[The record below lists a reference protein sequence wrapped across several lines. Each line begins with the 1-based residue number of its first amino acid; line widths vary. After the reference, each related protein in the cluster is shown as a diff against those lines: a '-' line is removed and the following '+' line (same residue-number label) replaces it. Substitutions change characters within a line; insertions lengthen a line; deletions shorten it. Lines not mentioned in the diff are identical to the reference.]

1 MSVTIDKENCIG
13 CETCLS
19 ICPVGALYMSDGKAD
34 VKAED
39 CINCGACISECPVN
53 VISLGDPAGGA
64 NDKAD
69 ILGMATGR
77 EKDLWVFVE
86 TEHGEPVHV
95 VYELLAETA
104 VLAKKSGQRCGAVLL
119 TKTAGDV
126 PQKLIAAG
134 ADVVYVVTG
143 DEYAD
148 YNTECYTN
156 AFCELIKEYQPS
168 AILVGATADGR
179 DLGPRIAAR
188 MNTGLCADCTALDIE
203 EKIVHWTRPAL
214 GGNILATILC
224 EERCPQ
230 MGTVRPKVFKAAV
243 PDAARTGE
251 VINYEVKNKIA
262 SRTQLVRNEP
272 VVDTGTMKIDEAEMI
287 CSGGR
292 GMGCQ
297 DNFKLLE
304 ELAKVLGG
312 AVGGSRAVVD
322 EGWIDHPHQVGQS
335 GKTVT
340 PKIYFA
346 FGISGSVQHLAGMN
360 KSDIIIAINRDE
372 NAPIFRVAHY
382 GIVGDALVILP
393 KLIEK
398 IKALKES

>member
-1 MSVTIDKENCIG
+1 MSVTIDKDNCIG

-19 ICPVGALYMSDGKAD
+19 ICPVGALYMVDGKAE
-34 VKAED
+34 VKEED
-39 CINCGACISECPVN
+39 CINCGACISECPVE
-53 VISLGDPAGGA
+53 VISLGEAA
-64 NDKAD
+64 VADKTSVV
-69 ILGMATGR
+69 GMATGQ

-86 TEHGEPVHV
+86 TENGEPVHV

-104 VLAKKSGQRCGAVLL
+104 VLAKKSGQLCGAVLL
-119 TKTAGDV
+119 TNDAGDI

-143 DEYAD
+143 EEYAA
-148 YNTECYTN
+148 YNTDCYTN
-156 AFCELIKEYQPS
+156 AFCELIKKYQPS
-168 AILVGATADGR
+168 AILVGATVDGR

-203 EKIVHWTRPAL
+203 GKIVHWTRPAL

-230 MGTVRPKVFKAAV
+230 MGTVRPKVFKPAV
-243 PDAARTGE
+243 PDLERTGK
-251 VINYEVKNKIA
+251 VINYEIQNKIVDRA
-262 SRTQLVRNEP
+262 KMLRNEP
-272 VVDTGTMKIDEAEMI
+272 VVETSAMKIDDAEMI

-297 DNFKLLE
+297 DNFKMLE

-360 KSDIIIAINRDE
+360 KSDIIIAINKDE

-382 GIVGDALVILP
+382 GIVGDALVVLP

-398 IKALKES
+398 IRTIKES

>member
-34 VKAED
+34 VKVED

-53 VISLGDPAGGA
+53 VINLGDPAGTA

-104 VLAKKSGQRCGAVLL
+104 ILAKKSGQRCGAVLL

-188 MNTGLCADCTALDIE
+188 MIAVEPLRQYIANKAKIRIGEPIHNERIAAIYARREARVVQSKERMADVNGKRTAL
-203 EKIVHWTRPAL
+203 
-214 GGNILATILC
+214 
-224 EERCPQ
+224 
-230 MGTVRPKVFKAAV
+230 
-243 PDAARTGE
+243 
-251 VINYEVKNKIA
+251 
-262 SRTQLVRNEP
+262 
-272 VVDTGTMKIDEAEMI
+272 EM
-287 CSGGR
+287 R
-292 GMGCQ
+292 
-297 DNFKLLE
+297 
-304 ELAKVLGG
+304 
-312 AVGGSRAVVD
+312 
-322 EGWIDHPHQVGQS
+322 
-335 GKTVT
+335 
-340 PKIYFA
+340 
-346 FGISGSVQHLAGMN
+346 
-360 KSDIIIAINRDE
+360 
-372 NAPIFRVAHY
+372 
-382 GIVGDALVILP
+382 
-393 KLIEK
+393 
-398 IKALKES
+398 